1 MDQPQW
7 PEAWIPW
14 LVQQFTDAVLQPEGN
29 VAMVDSLVVSTVTG
43 VRESSCPK
51 KVNNNLLA
59 LIY

>member
-1 MDQPQW
+1 M
-7 PEAWIPW
+7 PW
-14 LVQQFTDAVLQPEGN
+14 LVQRFTDAVLQPEGS